1 MIMRERAAAIGAEL
15 RVESA
20 PGHGT
25 RVFVT
30 VREPASSASIP
41 APPESGGLCIT

>member
-15 RVESA
+15 AVESA

-25 RVFVT
+25 QVIVT
-30 VREPASSASIP
+30 VEGASSSIP
-41 APPESGGLCIT
+41 VRRS